1 GTRRRCAGTVQEPGL
16 ALGAVAGDPLRQGRP
31 SDAELGS
38 DVGDR
43 ASANDHLSDSSLPSK
58 SGERGITAGHG
69 KGLLPAAGCLDTTHR
84 AGQGPVP
91 SSPHRDYT
99 VMTRN
104 SQTRGG
110 HPTDRGATDGAES
123 ARERR
128 PSNLIRLAPA

>member
-1 GTRRRCAGTVQEPGL
+1 PGL

-58 SGERGITAGHG
+58 SGERGITVGHG
-69 KGLLPAAGCLDTTHR
+69 TGLLPADGCLDTTHR

-91 SSPHRDYT
+91 SSPLRAYN

-104 SQTRGG
+104 IYTANQPLLSDAT
-110 HPTDRGATDGAES
+110 HPAQAYDE
-123 ARERR
+123 
-128 PSNLIRLAPA
+128 P